1 MVFLVDAWFE
11 AISLSMNT
19 LDDLLSKR
27 SLSNKNHKRLKQINK
42 CLISSYRYDH
52 RKIIYPITKRV
63 KGKNEQKKKMFNG
76 QLRHIHSQTVADM
89 TDVDNCEKLFHS

>member
-1 MVFLVDAWFE
+1 
-11 AISLSMNT
+11 MNT

-76 QLRHIHSQTVADM
+76 QLRHITHALINSQTVADM